1 MGSFIAK
8 EVKETRALG
17 QATTKPASAQNTT
30 TTITTTEGT
39 NTDTSKEDKE
49 EKKKP
54 GLTDEEWE
62 TIRSLS
68 NPFS

>member
-8 EVKETRALG
+8 EVKETLALG
-17 QATTKPASAQNTT
+17 QATTKPASAQNT
-30 TTITTTEGT
+30 TTTEGT